1 MNQLAAQQ
9 VFLPTDLETGHPV
22 WIYVVSGIVA
32 ILGAL
37 ILVADDDDDLQGL
50 GVTMLIVSGM
60 IVGILLFTPH
70 NLDNDQNYENL
81 KANIQTIY
89 AVTDV
94 DQPEGDLIS
103 GNAITVDV
111 DGKTYEVLASWDE
124 VTYEPKLSSSAS
136 TLNDDEIVG
145 LKK

>member
-1 MNQLAAQQ
+1 MWA
-9 VFLPTDLETGHPV
+9 
-22 WIYVVSGIVA
+22 YVVSGIVA

-37 ILVADDDDDLQGL
+37 LLGTDDEDDLRGL
-50 GVTMLIVSGM
+50 GVTLLIVGGG
-60 IVGILLFTPH
+60 ILGILLFTPH

-81 KANIQTIY
+81 KANIQTVY